1 MKSPRFNRMNVSFR
15 SGEAQCTA
23 WFYHPADTSEE
34 ALPCVVMAPGLG
46 GTRASGLASF
56 AERFVVEGY
65 RVLVFD
71 YRYFGDSGGKPR
83 QLLTVANQLADW
95 RAAITF
101 ARCQNGVDPARI
113 ALWGTSFSG
122 GHVTSIAA
130 KDHRIAAV
138 VAQNPM
144 MDGLASVGMFLG
156 YAGLGNLLK
165 LSTLGLVDQLN
176 GLIGKDPLLIPVV
189 GRHGDFAALSS
200 PEAWDG
206 YQAIA
211 APGWRNQM
219 SARFALTLSLYRPV
233 RLAKQVRCPILVQ
246 ACMEDSVVSPAAA
259 VRVAQSAKKGELSR
273 YEGMGHF
280 NVYVGAGF
288 ETAVT
293 DQIAF
298 FRRTLSGAPSS
309 RENCDPHGR

>member
-1 MKSPRFNRMNVSFR
+1 MQSPQFNRMNVSFA
-15 SGEAQCTA
+15 SKETQCRA
-23 WFYHPADTSEE
+23 WLYHPAGAGAE
-34 ALPCVVMAPGLG
+34 ALPCIVMAHGLG

-83 QLLTVANQLADW
+83 QLLTVANQLDDW

-101 ARCQNGVDPARI
+101 ARSLAGVDPARI

-130 KDHRIAAV
+130 EDHKIAAV

-156 YAGLGNLLK
+156 YAGLGNLLQ
-165 LSTLGLVDQLN
+165 LSALGLVDQVN
-176 GLIGKDPLLIPVV
+176 GLIGRDPLLIPVV
-189 GRHGDFAALSS
+189 GRHGEFAALSS

-211 APGWRNQM
+211 TPGWRNQM
-219 SARFALTLSLYRPV
+219 SARFALTLSMYRPI
-233 RLAKQVRCPILVQ
+233 RLAKQLRSPILVQ
-246 ACMEDSVVSPAAA
+246 ACMADSVVSPKAA
-259 VRVAQSAKKGELSR
+259 VRVAELARKGELRR
-273 YEGMGHF
+273 YENMGHF
-280 NVYVGAGF
+280 DVYVGAGF
-288 ETAVT
+288 ETLVA

-298 FRRTLSGAPSS
+298 FRRTLSGTSS
-309 RENCDPHGR
+309 FATHGK

>member
-1 MKSPRFNRMNVSFR
+1 MKSPRFKRMNVSFA
-15 SGEAQCTA
+15 SQETQCRA
-23 WFYHPADTSEE
+23 WFYHPADAGSE
-34 ALPCVVMAPGLG
+34 ALPCIVMAHGLG
-46 GTRASGLASF
+46 GTRASGLAPF
-56 AERFVVEGY
+56 AERFVAEGY

-95 RAAITF
+95 RAAIAF
-101 ARCQNGVDPARI
+101 ARCQGGVDPARI

-130 KDHRIAAV
+130 RDHRIAAV

-156 YAGLGNLLK
+156 YAGLGNLLQ
-165 LSTLGLVDQLN
+165 LSALGLVDQLH

-211 APGWRNQM
+211 TSGWRNQM
-219 SARFALTLSLYRPV
+219 SARFALTLSLYRPIT
-233 RLAKQVRCPILVQ
+233 LAKQLRCPILVQ
-246 ACMEDSVVSPAAA
+246 ACMEDSVVSPKAA
-259 VRVAQSAKKGELSR
+259 VRVAELANKGELRR

-280 NVYVGAGF
+280 AVYVGAGF

-298 FRRTLSGAPSS
+298 FRRTLGGTPSF
-309 RENCDPHGR
+309 RDNRDTDGR